1 MGSSDGGLGRI
12 SAGVAGVSGDASAA
26 VQKGHARLADRGAG
40 APALFFHLRHGVVG
54 PVGLDDR
61 GGSARAY
68 VEIWAAADWQRWLAN
83 IVVPLALWLAI
94 MGIGI
99 GYPHTLGGRRA
110 QVFDVNNPGMAAVT
124 RHPVLWAL
132 ALWSLVHMLAN
143 GDLAHVILFGGF
155 LIMALLAMPVF
166 DRRAQRVLSDAQ
178 WAEVRRVAPLLPH
191 PAFSH
196 LNRRNLAWRSA
207 TAVVIYLIAYQLHQP
222 VIGVSPEIF

>member
-1 MGSSDGGLGRI
+1 MAGWGEYLLVWLVFLVSHLLPSS
-12 SAGVAGVSGDASAA
+12 
-26 VQKGHARLADRGAG
+26 KGMRARLI
-40 APALFFHLRHGVVG
+40 ALMGRRLYFSIYGTVSLVLLVWMI
-54 PVGLDDR
+54 VAA
-61 GGSARAY
+61 ARAPY
-68 VEIWAAADWQRWLAN
+68 VEVWAAADWQRWLAN
-83 IVVPLALWLAI
+83 IVVPLALWLAV

-110 QVFDVNNPGMAAVT
+110 QVFDVNNPGMAAIT

-155 LIMALLAMPVF
+155 LLMALLAMPVF
-166 DRRAQRVLSDAQ
+166 DLRAQRVLSDAQ

-191 PAFSH
+191 PAFGR